1 MERSFLKECYI
12 FNIFGLF
19 PFPRF
24 FAESREASKKSSN
37 GFAGQG
43 EGRNIKKKILKVC
56 KEEGPTWQRIQ

>member
-1 MERSFLKECYI
+1 MERSLLKECHI
-12 FNIFGLF
+12 LNIFGLF

-43 EGRNIKKKILKVC
+43 EGRNIKKKSTESV
-56 KEEGPTWQRIQ
+56 